1 MQYLLSG
8 EETERLLFQ
17 VVDLRHYSQWLKFFE
32 DPRSHQHWIENRS
45 APRVECDNWYEK
57 QRLRYDQ
64 NRGGMNALIEKVSGR
79 LVGHAGL
86 LVQMVD
92 GVEELEIAYSLL
104 PEFWNRG
111 YAIEAAH
118 KCKISAF
125 ENNFAN
131 SLISIISVTNLPSQK
146 VAVKNGLMMDKQTVY
161 RGNPVYIYRIN
172 QNGPEKV

>member
-17 VVDLRHYSQWLKFFE
+17 EVDLRYYSEWLKFFE

-45 APRVECDNWYEK
+45 TPKVECDNWYEK

-86 LVQMVD
+86 LVQVVD

-146 VAVKNGLMMDKQTVY
+146 VAVKNGLIMDKQTVY